1 MQRMSKRRQRLA
13 ALLFCALSLGS
24 AYAAGTLAPEYCKSC
39 GSETTCLEGSNVQM
53 GWEECELDRLPD
65 GTVVGCSVGG
75 GYGAC
80 SA

>member
-24 AYAAGTLAPEYCKSC
+24 AYAAGALAPEYCKSC

-53 GWEECELDRLPD
+53 GWEECEIDYSQWPPCQ
-65 GTVVGCSVGG
+65 VSG